1 MQLDFQL
8 TKEEK
13 KVRSLMK
20 TVKWEQNFP
29 EIFNY
34 DKASCKLAQ
43 YKIKGIIKRGK
54 KIDRWWKLLNG
65 GRISWKHS
73 IMTRLLANLLNM
85 KLKVKTNTG
94 NTDGCLKNMKMEK
107 HNINLI
113 IEKENICLSQKAKEK
128 FDFCLKRS
136 KFNNVL

>member
-1 MQLDFQL
+1 M
-8 TKEEK
+8 
-13 KVRSLMK
+13 
-20 TVKWEQNFP
+20 
-29 EIFNY
+29 
-34 DKASCKLAQ
+34 
-43 YKIKGIIKRGK
+43 
-54 KIDRWWKLLNG
+54 G
-65 GRISWKHS
+65 GRISPKHS

-113 IEKENICLSQKAKEK
+113 IEKENICLSQKVKEK